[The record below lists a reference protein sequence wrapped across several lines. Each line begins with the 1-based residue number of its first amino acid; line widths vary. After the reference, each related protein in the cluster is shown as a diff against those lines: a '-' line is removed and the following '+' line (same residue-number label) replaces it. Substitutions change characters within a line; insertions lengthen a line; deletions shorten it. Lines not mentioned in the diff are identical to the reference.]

1 MVEERKP
8 VTVYDLVQMKQRG
21 ERIVVLTCYDALF
34 ARLLDASGVDILLVG
49 DSVNQVLAGAET
61 TLSATLDQMIYH
73 TKIVRRGAERAMV
86 VCDMPFLT
94 YQVSPA
100 EAIKNCGRVMAETGC
115 HSVKLEGGRPLAATV
130 RALVD
135 VGIPVMGHLGL
146 TPQSVHALGGYRVQ
160 GRDEKTA
167 ERLKDDAKALEDAG
181 AFAIVLE
188 LVPAPLASQITKALT
203 IPTIGIGAGPA
214 CDGQVLVLHD
224 VLGLFG
230 EFKPKFAKRYA
241 DIGAQVADALRE
253 FDREVRDG
261 SFPTAEHSFTMKDSE
276 LASLQRGLA
285 QPKAV

>member
-1 MVEERKP
+1 MPEDRKP
-8 VTVYDLVQMKQRG
+8 VTAYDLVQMKQRG

-34 ARLLDASGVDILLVG
+34 ARLLDASGVDLLLVG

-73 TKIVRRGAERAMV
+73 TKIVRRGTQRAMV

-115 HSVKLEGGRPLAATV
+115 HGVKLEGGRPIAATV

-167 ERLKDDAKALEDAG
+167 ERLKDDATALEQGG

-188 LVPAPLASQITKALT
+188 LIPAPLASQITKALT
-203 IPTIGIGAGPA
+203 VPTIGIGAGPA

-224 VLGLFG
+224 MLGLNDQFSA
-230 EFKPKFAKRYA
+230 KFVKRYA
-241 DIGAQVADALRE
+241 ALAE
-253 FDREVRDG
+253 EVREAVRLFAAEVREG
-261 SFPTAEHSFTMKDSE
+261 RYPGPEHSF
-276 LASLQRGLA
+276 
-285 QPKAV
+285 PK

>member
-1 MVEERKP
+1 MPDAPGLKP
-8 VTVYDLVQMKQRG
+8 VTTHALLQLKGKG

-34 ARLLDASGVDILLVG
+34 ARLLDASGVDLLLVG

-73 TKIVRRGAERAMV
+73 TKIVRRGTQHAMV

-100 EAIKNCGRVMAETGC
+100 EAVRNCGRVLAETDC
-115 HSVKLEGGRPLAATV
+115 HGVKLEGGRSIADTV

-160 GRDEKTA
+160 GRDEPTA
-167 ERLKDDAKALEDAG
+167 ERLKLDAKALQDAG
-181 AFAIVLE
+181 AFSIVLE
-188 LVPAPLASQITKALT
+188 LVPAPLASQITKSLT

-214 CDGQVLVLHD
+214 CDGQVLVLYD
-224 VLGLFG
+224 MLGLNDRFTA
-230 EFKPKFAKRYA
+230 KFIKKY
-241 DIGAQVADALRE
+241 
-253 FDREVRDG
+253 
-261 SFPTAEHSFTMKDSE
+261 
-276 LASLQRGLA
+276 
-285 QPKAV
+285 